1 MAKTSEIYLNPSVLN
16 TNWDD
21 LPNIISGIKAD
32 CDYIHLDVMDNKF
45 VPNQTFSFDRAK
57 EIIANSVMPVDAHLM
72 ISDPDLM
79 APKYAAAGAASVT
92 VHIEAVK
99 NLSKT
104 INEIR
109 INGAKVGVAL
119 KPKTQLADVLP
130 YLPDLDLLLIMTVEP
145 GFGGQKFM
153 MDQVSKISQAKK
165 ELDQLNLKVL
175 LQVDGGVS
183 KETIQIARNA
193 GANCFVAG
201 NAVFKSE
208 NPNQMLQEL
217 RKLAIN

>member
-1 MAKTSEIYLNPSVLN
+1 MAKTTEIYLNPSVLN

-57 EIIANSVMPVDAHLM
+57 EIIANSVMPIDAHLM

-92 VHIEAVK
+92 VHIEAVN
-99 NLSKT
+99 NLTKT

-208 NPNQMLQEL
+208 NPNKMLQEL

>member
-1 MAKTSEIYLNPSVLN
+1 MAKTTEIYLNPSVLN

-57 EIIANSVMPVDAHLM
+57 EIIANSVMPIDAHLM

-92 VHIEAVK
+92 VHIEAVN
-99 NLSKT
+99 NLTKT

-119 KPKTQLADVLP
+119 KPKTQLADLLP

-153 MDQVSKISQAKK
+153 MDQVSKISQAKR
-165 ELDQLNLKVL
+165 EIDQLNLKVL

>member
-1 MAKTSEIYLNPSVLN
+1 VAKTTEIYLNPSVLN

-57 EIIANSVMPVDAHLM
+57 EIIANSVMPIDAHLM

-92 VHIEAVK
+92 VHIEAVN

-153 MDQVSKISQAKK
+153 MDQVSKISQAKR
-165 ELDQLNLKVL
+165 EIDQLNLKVL

-208 NPNQMLQEL
+208 NPNKMLQEL

>member
-1 MAKTSEIYLNPSVLN
+1 MAKTTEIYLNPSVLN

-57 EIIANSVMPVDAHLM
+57 EIIANSVMPIDAHLM

-92 VHIEAVK
+92 VHIEAVN

-153 MDQVSKISQAKK
+153 MDQVSKISQAKR
-165 ELDQLNLKVL
+165 EIDQLNLKVL

-208 NPNQMLQEL
+208 NPNKMLQEL

>member
-1 MAKTSEIYLNPSVLN
+1 MAKTTEIYLNPSVLN

-57 EIIANSVMPVDAHLM
+57 EIIANSVMPIDAHLM

-79 APKYAAAGAASVT
+79 APKYATAGAASVT
-92 VHIEAVK
+92 VHIEAVN

-153 MDQVSKISQAKK
+153 MDQVSKISQAKR
-165 ELDQLNLKVL
+165 EIDQLNLKVL

>member
-1 MAKTSEIYLNPSVLN
+1 VAKTTQIYLNPSVLN

-92 VHIEAVK
+92 VHIEAVN

-217 RKLAIN
+217 RRLAIN

>member
-1 MAKTSEIYLNPSVLN
+1 MAKTTEIYLNPSVLN

-57 EIIANSVMPVDAHLM
+57 EIIANSVMPIDAHLM

-92 VHIEAVK
+92 VHIEAVN
-99 NLSKT
+99 NLTKT

-119 KPKTQLADVLP
+119 KPKTELADVLP

-153 MDQVSKISQAKK
+153 MDQVSKISQAKR
-165 ELDQLNLKVL
+165 EIDQLNLKVL

>member
-1 MAKTSEIYLNPSVLN
+1 MAKTTEIYLNPSVLN

-57 EIIANSVMPVDAHLM
+57 EIIANSVMPIDAHLM

-92 VHIEAVK
+92 VHIEAVN

-109 INGAKVGVAL
+109 INGAKVGVAI

-153 MDQVSKISQAKK
+153 MDQVSKISQAKR
-165 ELDQLNLKVL
+165 EIDQLNLKVL

>member
-1 MAKTSEIYLNPSVLN
+1 MAKTTEIYLNPSVLN

-57 EIIANSVMPVDAHLM
+57 EIIANSVMPIDAHLM

-153 MDQVSKISQAKK
+153 MDQVSKISEAKR
-165 ELDQLNLKVL
+165 EIDRLNLKIL

>member
-1 MAKTSEIYLNPSVLN
+1 MAKTTEIYLNPSVLN

-57 EIIANSVMPVDAHLM
+57 EIIANSVMPIDAHLM

-92 VHIEAVK
+92 VHIEAVN

-153 MDQVSKISQAKK
+153 MDQVSKISQAKR
-165 ELDQLNLKVL
+165 EIDQLNLKVL

-183 KETIQIARNA
+183 KER
-193 GANCFVAG
+193 
-201 NAVFKSE
+201 SE
-208 NPNQMLQEL
+208 EHTSELQSH
-217 RKLAIN
+217 

>member
-1 MAKTSEIYLNPSVLN
+1 MAKTTEIYLNPSVLN

-57 EIIANSVMPVDAHLM
+57 EIIANSVMPIDAHLM

-92 VHIEAVK
+92 VHIEAVNK
-99 NLSKT
+99 LSKT

-153 MDQVSKISQAKK
+153 MDQVSKISQAKR
-165 ELDQLNLKVL
+165 EIDQLNLKVL

>member
-1 MAKTSEIYLNPSVLN
+1 MAKTTEIYLNPSVLN

-57 EIIANSVMPVDAHLM
+57 EIIANSVMPIDAHLM

-79 APKYAAAGAASVT
+79 APKYAVAGAASVT

-165 ELDQLNLKVL
+165 ELEQFNLKIL

-201 NAVFKSE
+201 NAVFRSE

>member
-1 MAKTSEIYLNPSVLN
+1 VAKTTEIYLNPSVLN

-153 MDQVSKISQAKK
+153 MDQVSKISQAKR
-165 ELDQLNLKVL
+165 EIDQLNLKVL

>member
-1 MAKTSEIYLNPSVLN
+1 MAKTTEIYLNPSVLN

-57 EIIANSVMPVDAHLM
+57 EIITNSVMPIDAHLM

-165 ELDQLNLKVL
+165 ELDQLNLKIL

-208 NPNQMLQEL
+208 NPNQILQEL

>member
-1 MAKTSEIYLNPSVLN
+1 MAKTTQIYLNPSVLN

-57 EIIANSVMPVDAHLM
+57 EIIANSAMPIDAHLM

-92 VHIEAVK
+92 VHIEAVN

-153 MDQVSKISQAKK
+153 MDQVSKISQAKR
-165 ELDQLNLKVL
+165 EIDQLNLKVL

-208 NPNQMLQEL
+208 NPNKMLQEL

>member
-1 MAKTSEIYLNPSVLN
+1 MAKTTEIYLNPSVLN

-57 EIIANSVMPVDAHLM
+57 EIIANSVMPIDAHLM

-92 VHIEAVK
+92 VHIEAVN

-153 MDQVSKISQAKK
+153 MDQVSKISQAKR
-165 ELDQLNLKVL
+165 EIDQLNLKVL